1 MRCWLKHDAWLLVLA
16 FLLGSLLTLSV
27 ALELAG
33 ETHTR
38 RVLFNRFVPV
48 DVGEAWQRELDIRG
62 LSPFYIPLCV
72 DIDHLPDQA
81 AGVVGT
87 WIPCLE

>member
-1 MRCWLKHDAWLLVLA
+1 
-16 FLLGSLLTLSV
+16 
-27 ALELAG
+27 
-33 ETHTR
+33 
-38 RVLFNRFVPV
+38 VLFNRFVPV

-72 DIDHLPDQA
+72 DIDHLPDQG